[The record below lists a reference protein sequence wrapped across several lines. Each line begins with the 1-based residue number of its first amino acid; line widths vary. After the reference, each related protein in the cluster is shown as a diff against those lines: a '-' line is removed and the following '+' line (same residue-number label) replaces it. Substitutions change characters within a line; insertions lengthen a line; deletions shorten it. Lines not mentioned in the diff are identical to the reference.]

1 MNFQELVALSWKS
14 ITVNKLRSFLTTL
27 GIIIGV
33 FSIILLV
40 SIGSGIQGYVTNE
53 ISSLGSN
60 LIDVL
65 PGNTSGGGFG
75 SFISNKLRVQDWKS
89 LDRKLTPIA
98 KLTPVIRQVA
108 TIKYKTIQD
117 KGAFVAGVSYQYPFV
132 VTATKMSQGIFFTK
146 GQEQAGTNVVVV
158 GNTVYEKFFPG
169 QNAIGKRIYIG
180 SKLYTIIGVAEKRG
194 SFLGVDQDNIAYI
207 SVESAQELFGSDILT
222 EIAITADSPELV
234 PIVIDQTK
242 QVLLKR
248 LTADDFSVETA
259 DTLTATISSITNMLS
274 LALGGIAAISLL
286 VGGIGVANI
295 MLVSVTERTR
305 EIGLRKAL
313 GAKDNTVIQQFLIES
328 IILTIGGGVVGM
340 ILGIILSYIISTA
353 ISLPFTISLTSIA
366 LAIGVSGGIGILFG
380 WYPAKKAADLSP
392 IEALR
397 YE

>member
-313 GAKDNTVIQQFLIES
+313 GAKRSDILKQFLIEAVMIS
-328 IILTIGGGVVGM
+328 VLGGV
-340 ILGIILSYIISTA
+340 IGIILGMGASIIVAKLLVSEVTPW
-353 ISLPFTISLTSIA
+353 SVVIA
-366 LAIGVSGGIGILFG
+366 FVFSVAIGIIFG
-380 WYPAKKAADLSP
+380 MAPAIRASKLSP

>member
-242 QVLLKR
+242 QALLKR

-259 DTLTATISSITNMLS
+259 DTLTSTISNITNMLS

-313 GAKDNTVIQQFLIES
+313 GAKRSDILKQFLIEAVMIS
-328 IILTIGGGVVGM
+328 VLGGVIGIVLGM
-340 ILGIILSYIISTA
+340 GASFIVAKLLVSEVTPWSVIIAFVFSVAIGII
-353 ISLPFTISLTSIA
+353 
-366 LAIGVSGGIGILFG
+366 FG
-380 WYPAKKAADLSP
+380 MAPAVRASKLSP